1 VADFES
7 RLACVIGADGSI
19 ARGYLIDSCELIG
32 ENVYEI
38 AWKVPLQKEAKTN
51 FSCVIG
57 SVADEDVEP
66 GFCTVGLVSDIMK
79 MRVKTY
85 DVAGKPAQR
94 PFHLAVFRD

>member
-57 SVADEDVEP
+57 SVGDEDVEP

-85 DVAGKPAQR
+85 DVAGNPARR

>member
-1 VADFES
+1 MADFEG
-7 RLACVIGADGSI
+7 RLACVISADGTI
-19 ARGYLIDSCELIG
+19 ARGYMIDSCELIG
-32 ENVYEI
+32 DNVYEI

-66 GFCTVGLVSDIMK
+66 GFCTVGLSTDIMK

-85 DVAGKPAQR
+85 DVTGKPAPR